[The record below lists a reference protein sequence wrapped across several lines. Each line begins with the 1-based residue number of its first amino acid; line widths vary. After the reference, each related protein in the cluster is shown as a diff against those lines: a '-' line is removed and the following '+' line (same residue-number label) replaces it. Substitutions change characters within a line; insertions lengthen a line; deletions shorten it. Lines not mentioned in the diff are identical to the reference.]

1 MTHDAPKP
9 PLRSRVSLNQWLALA
24 LTVLAVVFIVQNRD
38 EVGINFLLI
47 TVRSPMWLI
56 LLIMFAAGLL
66 TGVLLGRRAGSR
78 ARRR

>member
-9 PLRSRVSLNQWLALA
+9 SPLSRVSLNQWLALA
-24 LTVLAVVFIVQNRD
+24 LTVLAVVFIAQNRA

-56 LLIMFAAGLL
+56 LLIMFVAGLL
-66 TGVLLGRRAGSR
+66 AGMLLGRRA
-78 ARRR
+78 RRR